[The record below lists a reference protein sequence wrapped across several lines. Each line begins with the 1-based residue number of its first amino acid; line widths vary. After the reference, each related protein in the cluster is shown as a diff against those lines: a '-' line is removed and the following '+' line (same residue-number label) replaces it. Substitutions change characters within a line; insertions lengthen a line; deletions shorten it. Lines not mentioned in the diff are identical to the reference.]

1 MAVDENAVRRLL
13 LAAEV
18 TEFLYRE
25 ADLLD
30 ERRYTEWLDLLADDY
45 QYSVPLRLNVRYA
58 DVAEREQTR
67 EGQEICWFDEDK
79 ATVEQRVTQL
89 ATGRHWAEE
98 PVSRVTHLVTNARL
112 ESVTLPGPRPMA
124 KPASVSG
131 APLAVSPAGETPQTP
146 LEVDVSCRF
155 VVYRNRVADE
165 TDFLVGRRADRL
177 RRAGDGW
184 QVCRRRLLLDQS
196 VLLAKNL
203 SVFV

>member
-1 MAVDENAVRRLL
+1 MAIDEEAVRRLL

-30 ERRYTEWLDLLADDY
+30 ERRYSEWLGLLADDY
-45 QYSVPLRLNVRYA
+45 QYSVPLRMNVRHE

-67 EGQEICWFDEDK
+67 EGQEICWFDEGK
-79 ATVEQRVTQL
+79 ATVEQRVAQL
-89 ATGRHWAEE
+89 ATGQHWAEE
-98 PVSRVTHLVTNARL
+98 PVSRVTHLVTNVRL
-112 ESVTLPGPRPMA
+112 ESIALPGTGLMA
-124 KPASVSG
+124 KPTVISD
-131 APLAVSPAGETPQTP
+131 APPAISPGGETPRRP
-146 LEVDVSCRF
+146 LEVEVSCRF

-165 TDFLVGRRADRL
+165 SDFLVGRRADRL
-177 RRAGDGW
+177 RRTGGGW
-184 QVCRRRLLLDQS
+184 QVSRRRLLLDQS